1 MDNERAA
8 GPIVF
13 VIDDDPDIRAATK
26 LVLGSAGFHV
36 CTFSSAEEFLE
47 IAIPHDSPRC
57 LLLDLRMHGLSGLG
71 LQQRLSSD
79 GQTIP
84 IIFLT
89 GFGNVPAAVE
99 AIRAGAVDFLEKPL
113 HRDALLD
120 RVKRAVDIDA
130 QSLMLRRQVVDF
142 RNRLDSLS
150 RRERDVV
157 HLLLGG
163 SSNKEIA
170 AALGIGLPTV
180 TKHRASLLRKL
191 HVRNVVELMSV
202 VARYDSIHT
211 GRDVGRRFSAPP
223 TLTTRWTSEGL
234 SVPRDAPTS
243 HRRPRADN

>member
-1 MDNERAA
+1 M
-8 GPIVF
+8 
-13 VIDDDPDIRAATK
+13 
-26 LVLGSAGFHV
+26 LSSAGFQV
-36 CTFSSAEEFLE
+36 RTFASAEDFLQ
-47 IAIPHDSPRC
+47 IAIPHDTPRC

-130 QSLMLRRQVVDF
+130 QSLMLRRQVADF
-142 RNRLDSLS
+142 RNRLAALS

-157 HLLLGG
+157 QLLLRGG
-163 SSNKEIA
+163 SNKEIA

-180 TKHRASLLRKL
+180 TKHRSSLLRKL
-191 HVRNVVELMSV
+191 QVRNVFELISV
-202 VARYDSIHT
+202 MARNDSAEPGYDSQ
-211 GRDVGRRFSAPP
+211 RRSFAPQLATARWPPDGLPRSFGASSSRKPPSA
-223 TLTTRWTSEGL
+223 G
-234 SVPRDAPTS
+234 
-243 HRRPRADN
+243 ADN